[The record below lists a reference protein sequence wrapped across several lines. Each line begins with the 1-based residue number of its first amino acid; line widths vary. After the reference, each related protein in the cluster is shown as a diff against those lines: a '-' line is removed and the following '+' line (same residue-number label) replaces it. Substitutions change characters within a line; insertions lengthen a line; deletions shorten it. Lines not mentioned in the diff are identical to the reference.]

1 MNKAT
6 RISVSTLGI
15 IFGIGG
21 ISHGIFKI
29 LQGNTP
35 TGGMIISAISQA
47 QPIWAHGNEI
57 AFTIIP
63 NFLVTGITAIIA
75 SLMIVIWSATSL

>member
-6 RISVSTLGI
+6 MVVSTLGI

-21 ISHGIFKI
+21 ISHGIFEI

-35 TGGMIISAISQA
+35 TDGMIISAISEA
-47 QPIWAHGNEI
+47 QR
-57 AFTIIP
+57 
-63 NFLVTGITAIIA
+63 
-75 SLMIVIWSATSL
+75 M